1 MVVGAAFPEPTL
13 FYVMETR
20 TIARVNKVAIV
31 AGNDSQKLVPIKPIC
46 EALGID
52 DSNQFKKLKEDE
64 DLLSIIVLSTII
76 DSSGKPREMLCLPL
90 EFVFGWLFTINP
102 KNVKPEAQEAVRSY
116 RMECYRALYSHFTA
130 YSRFNE
136 DKQAILSDE
145 FEKYQEL
152 QANFNQAKKDLAESK
167 KRMNMAKDLTFEEW
181 EEKQKQMTLDFE
193 QN

>member
-13 FYVMETR
+13 FYVMETK

-46 EALGID
+46 DALGID
-52 DSNQFKKLKEDE
+52 YSTQVKKIKDDE
-64 DLLSIIVLSTII
+64 DLQPTMGLSPIVAA
-76 DSSGKPREMLCLPL
+76 DGRDREMVCLPL

-136 DKQAILSDE
+136 DKQAILSEE